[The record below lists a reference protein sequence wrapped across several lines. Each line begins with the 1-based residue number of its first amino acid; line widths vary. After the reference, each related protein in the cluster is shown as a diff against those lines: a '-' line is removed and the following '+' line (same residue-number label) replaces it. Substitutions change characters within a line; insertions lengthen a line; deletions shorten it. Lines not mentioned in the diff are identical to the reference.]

1 MAKCQN
7 GTGDIAFPPKGIRK
21 PKTYVSEGEA
31 SYEDRFAA
39 RGRRFRRAK
48 PEEYVRQK
56 FLKFLQ
62 RDVGV
67 PDDMLKTEDAVSH
80 HARSGTGRADIVGLA
95 PSKDSPGGKKP
106 LFVVECKKLDW
117 PLDDD
122 VKRQVLRYARRLDVR
137 FALTTN
143 GKELNAYQI
152 AGRRL
157 DPLAATPS
165 YDEMLNDRVRARSAQ
180 VAWVRPKYPKLV
192 RMSMDEIDSDERLC
206 GCMGSS
212 TPDGVAELAVELAGL
227 LLDDGEAPGR
237 WNARG
242 IKMSSRG
249 LGHVTPRNPS
259 GGRGWGGM
267 YRQWLVQ
274 GRANARLVSLAVKG
288 AWNGKTMLMVAT
300 DQQGRTGNVL
310 QLSLDDFVALEGN
323 RARIFH
329 NGRMRGGV
337 KGASKAAMI
346 DWLRNEAPHLLDG
359 EGNVD
364 LGVLPVGRRQ
374 NWRDARRLVLR
385 CVEYGFAREAFMRAH
400 TGPTTSVN

>member
-1 MAKCQN
+1 MTRYPK

-21 PKTYVSEGEA
+21 PKTYMSEGEA
-31 SYEDRFAA
+31 CYEDRFAA
-39 RGRRFRRAK
+39 RGRRFRRAT
-48 PEEYVRQK
+48 PEEDVRQK

-80 HARSGTGRADIVGLA
+80 HSRSGTGRADIVGLA
-95 PSKDSPGGKKP
+95 PSEDSRTGKKP

-122 VKRQVLRYARRLDVR
+122 VTRQVSHYARRLKAR

-143 GKELNAYQI
+143 GKELKAYQI

-157 DPLAATPS
+157 DRLAAIPS
-165 YDEMLNDRVRARSAQ
+165 YDEMLDDRV
-180 VAWVRPKYPKLV
+180 WVRPAQVTWVRPRYSKLV
-192 RMSMDEIDSDERLC
+192 RMSLDEINLDERLC

-212 TPDGVAELAVELAGL
+212 TSDGVAELAVEFAGL
-227 LLDDGEAPGR
+227 LLAEGEAPGR

-242 IKMSSRG
+242 TKMSPRG

-259 GGRGWGGM
+259 GGPGWEGM

-274 GRANARLVSLAVKG
+274 GSANARLVSLAVKG

-310 QLSLDDFVALEGN
+310 QLSLDDFVVLEGN
-323 RARIFH
+323 KARIFH

-337 KGASKAAMI
+337 KGASMAAMI
-346 DWLRNEAPHLLDG
+346 DWLRNEAPQLLDD

-364 LGVLPVGRRQ
+364 LGFLPVGRRQ
-374 NWRDARRLVLR
+374 NWRDARRPILR
-385 CVEYGFAREAFMRAH
+385 CVEYGFAREAFMRAL
-400 TGPTTSVN
+400 TGTTTSVN